1 MSMPPRFPR
10 AASTSAPTP
19 ASVAASPGTGW
30 PPISCATLMAASPSR
45 SLTTTRAPSAA
56 IRIAMARP
64 IPCPAPVTTTPLPC
78 TSMSDTSGECHAA
91 VDDEDLPG
99 EPGRVLGEQEGH
111 DTADVLRH
119 AEPLERVRRGDL
131 VLTTFVKRGGEPRL
145 HHGGRHRVDA
155 DVGAELDRELLGDVA
170 EHGLARA
177 VEADAGRGLQTGHRR
192 HVDDRAAVLTHPGAV
207 CLLHPGQGGEAVD
220 LEDLAGNVE
229 VEVDQR
235 AVDRVDAG
243 VVHQQV
249 DAAERL
255 DGLLD
260 GIGLML
266 DVVGLACDGDRV
278 VGTAQRR
285 YGLVQRPLLAGGDA
299 DLRAVCDQPLGDAE
313 ADAPARS
320 GHHGDLVLEPA
331 RHDNLS
337 RIMAMPWPP
346 PTHMVSRPNC
356 TS

>member
-1 MSMPPRFPR
+1 MSMPPRCPR

-19 ASVAASPGTGW
+19 AWVAASPGTGW
-30 PPISCATLMAASPSR
+30 PPIPSAAAPAASASR

-145 HHGGRHRVDA
+145 HHGGRHHVDA
-155 DVGAELDRELLGDVA
+155 DVGA
-170 EHGLARA
+170 
-177 VEADAGRGLQTGHRR
+177 
-192 HVDDRAAVLTHPGAV
+192 
-207 CLLHPGQGGEAVD
+207 
-220 LEDLAGNVE
+220 
-229 VEVDQR
+229 EVDQR

-356 TS
+356 PS